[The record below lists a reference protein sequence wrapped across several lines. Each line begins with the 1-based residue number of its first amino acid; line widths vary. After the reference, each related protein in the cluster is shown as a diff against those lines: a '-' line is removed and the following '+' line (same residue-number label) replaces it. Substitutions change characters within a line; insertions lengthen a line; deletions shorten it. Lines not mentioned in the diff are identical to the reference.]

1 MRPTLGFVTKRLQ
14 RYTISHN
21 KFPKLFRAN
30 WWGGFLT
37 ARALGG

>member
-1 MRPTLGFVTKRLQ
+1 MGLAKN
-14 RYTISHN
+14 YTISHN

-30 WWGGFLT
+30 WRGGFLT